1 MGLDATVKTAVADTS
16 REAFHSI
23 AISDLQACEQEVMDL
38 MADGIPRTRL
48 EIANALGWRD
58 GPTCGRCNSLVAK
71 TKLVEDGERV
81 NPESGRK
88 AAILRLP
95 VPLPIG
101 QMRLI

>member
-1 MGLDATVKTAVADTS
+1 MRTAVADTS

-23 AISDLQACEQEVMDL
+23 AISELQAREQEVLDL
-38 MADGIPRTRL
+38 MADGIARTRL

-71 TKLVEDGERV
+71 VALVEDGDRV
-81 NPESGRK
+81 NPGSNRK

-95 VPLPIG
+95 VRG
-101 QMRLI
+101 QMGLFQ